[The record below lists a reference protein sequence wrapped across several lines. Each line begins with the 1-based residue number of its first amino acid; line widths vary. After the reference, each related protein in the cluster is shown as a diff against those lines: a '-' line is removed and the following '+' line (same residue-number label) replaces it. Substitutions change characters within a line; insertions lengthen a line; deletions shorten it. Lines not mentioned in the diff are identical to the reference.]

1 VLDVAE
7 KESRQCLEP
16 PISHQFL
23 LRIRIVRQTT
33 RWHKIASCR
42 PRSTISEGDCPH
54 APRRR
59 VQDYITAHLGQTIT
73 NDALAEVAG
82 LSVCHFARVFKQTEG
97 YVAAPLR
104 AALSSE
110 ASKGAFGRQQNVT
123 VADCFCCGLFRSEP
137 LHPLVS
143 ANLRPYP
150 RRLQVD
156 DAINVTARW
165 FGKISQTGSTQVKA
179 RTTGSSIV
187 TPPVGAPLKLALH
200 PAV

>member
-1 VLDVAE
+1 MSRTSHLPSVPAE
-7 KESRQCLEP
+7 DSYRSSNDALAQNSKLQTALHYFRGRLP
-16 PISHQFL
+16 P
-23 LRIRIVRQTT
+23 R
-33 RWHKIASCR
+33 A
-42 PRSTISEGDCPH
+42 
-54 APRRR
+54 RRR

-137 LHPLVS
+137 LHPL
-143 ANLRPYP
+143 ALPP
-150 RRLQVD
+150 
-156 DAINVTARW
+156 AA
-165 FGKISQTGSTQVKA
+165 TG
-179 RTTGSSIV
+179 G
-187 TPPVGAPLKLALH
+187 
-200 PAV
+200 